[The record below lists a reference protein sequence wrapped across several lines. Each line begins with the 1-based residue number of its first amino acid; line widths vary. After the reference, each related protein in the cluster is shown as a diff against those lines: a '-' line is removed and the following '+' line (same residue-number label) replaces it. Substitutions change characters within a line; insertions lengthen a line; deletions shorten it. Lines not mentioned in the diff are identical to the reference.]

1 MKLKIYLKEIF
12 LIVFSFIF
20 MLPIIFVLINSVKTN
35 VSIGDD
41 FFALPMK
48 ESFAGINNYIKG
60 ITFGNYPFIS
70 AFVNSVVITILSTT
84 LIIISTLMASW
95 YIIRVNDKF
104 SKIMYYL
111 YLFSMVVP
119 FQMIMFTLSK
129 TADTLKLNTPFTI
142 PFVYLGL
149 GTGLGVFMFCGFL
162 KSVPHEIEEAAIID
176 GCNPVQIFIH
186 IIMPICK
193 PVIISVAI
201 LEIMWVWNDYLL
213 PYLVLD
219 RTKYM
224 TIPVHIEYL
233 QGSFG
238 QVDLGALMAIIVM
251 CLIPIIIIYI
261 KWQKYIIKGIVDG
274 AVK

>member
-104 SKIMYYL
+104 SKIIYYL

-162 KSVPHEIEEAAIID
+162 KSVPYEIEEAAIID
-176 GCNPVQIFIH
+176 GCNPVKIFIH

>member
-12 LIVFSFIF
+12 LMVFSFIF
-20 MLPIIFVLINSVKTN
+20 MLPIIFVLINSFKTN
-35 VSIGDD
+35 VSIGDN

-48 ESFAGINNYIKG
+48 ESFTAFNNYIKG
-60 ITFGNYPFIS
+60 LTFGNYPFIS

-95 YIIRVNDKF
+95 YIVRVNDKF
-104 SKIMYYL
+104 SKIIYYL

-162 KSVPHEIEEAAIID
+162 KSVPYEIEEAAIID

>member
-12 LIVFSFIF
+12 LIVFSFVF
-20 MLPIIFVLINSVKTN
+20 MLPIIFVLINSFKTN
-35 VSIGDD
+35 VSIGDN

-48 ESFAGINNYIKG
+48 ESFTAFNNYIKG

-70 AFVNSVVITILSTT
+70 ALINSVVITILSTT

-95 YIIRVNDKF
+95 YIVRVNDKF
-104 SKIMYYL
+104 SKIIYYL

-129 TADTLKLNTPFTI
+129 IADTLKLNTPFTI

-162 KSVPHEIEEAAIID
+162 KSVPYEIEEAAIID

>member
-20 MLPIIFVLINSVKTN
+20 MLPIIFVLINSFKTN
-35 VSIGDD
+35 VSIGDN
-41 FFALPMK
+41 FFALPTK
-48 ESFAGINNYIKG
+48 ESFTAFNNYIKG

-70 AFVNSVVITILSTT
+70 AFINSVIITILSTT

-95 YIIRVNDKF
+95 YIVRVNDKF
-104 SKIMYYL
+104 SKIIYYL

-162 KSVPHEIEEAAIID
+162 KSVPYEIEEAAIID

>member
-20 MLPIIFVLINSVKTN
+20 MLPIIFVLINSFKTN
-35 VSIGDD
+35 VSIGDN

-60 ITFGNYPFIS
+60 LTFGNYPFIS

-95 YIIRVNDKF
+95 YIVRVNDKF
-104 SKIMYYL
+104 SKIIYYL